1 MSTNNG
7 CEYTWNENLGLQFIN
22 KVELIEGGNIS
33 QVFIKF
39 KRCLNPWKF
48 KMEQNLNDNDIRSN

>member
-39 KRCLNPWKF
+39 K
-48 KMEQNLNDNDIRSN
+48 MEQNLNDNDIRSN